1 MILNHIAGQCPV
13 NNKAIAMTHI
23 NSYIKRGVQ
32 RKKLYALIFF
42 YIKKND
48 DDVHDTHNLSPLFMA
63 N

>member
-42 YIKKND
+42 YIKKMMMMFTI
-48 DDVHDTHNLSPLFMA
+48 HTTYHHCL
-63 N
+63 

>member
-42 YIKKND
+42 LYKKN
-48 DDVHDTHNLSPLFMA
+48 DVHDTHNLSPLFMA